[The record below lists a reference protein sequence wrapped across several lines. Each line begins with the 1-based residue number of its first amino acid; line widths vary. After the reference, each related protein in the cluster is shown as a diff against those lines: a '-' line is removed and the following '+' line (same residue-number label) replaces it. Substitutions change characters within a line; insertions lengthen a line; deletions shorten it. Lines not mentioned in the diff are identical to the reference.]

1 MAQSQGFHSY
11 HPFMKM
17 YSQEHGMS
25 SFFGSDKKHFLDSW
39 KTQKKINKDIQ
50 GGVRDRVKTSINQE
64 LLSKYP
70 AYAETRKAKAQLA
83 KKRDSMAKL
92 REERKVAGLSA
103 SGKTKK

>member
-1 MAQSQGFHSY
+1 MSHDFHAY

-50 GGVRDRVKTSINQE
+50 GGVRDRVKTSINDE
-64 LLSKYP
+64 FLRKYP
-70 AYAETRKAKAQLA
+70 EYAETRKAKA
-83 KKRDSMAKL
+83 KKRDSMVKL
-92 REERKVAGLSA
+92 REERKASGLSA

>member
-1 MAQSQGFHSY
+1 MSHDFHAY

-50 GGVRDRVKTSINQE
+50 GGVRVRVKTSINDE
-64 LLSKYP
+64 FLRKYP
-70 AYAETRKAKAQLA
+70 EYAEKRKAKAQLA
-83 KKRDSMAKL
+83 KKRDSMVKL
-92 REERKVAGLSA
+92 REERKASGLSA

>member
-50 GGVRDRVKTSINQE
+50 DGVRDRVKTNVNRE
-64 LLSKYP
+64 LLKIYP
-70 AYAETRKAKAQLA
+70 AYSEKRKAQQFLA

-92 REERKVAGLSA
+92 REERKAAGLSA
-103 SGKTKK
+103 SGKSKK